1 MSEPYTK
8 YRHSELLHR
17 LVLDRTTAEE
27 FGKVEVVW
35 MQPETHQVMGIV
47 SKTSLLSKKRFAFK
61 LSQLLTIGAEGIVVN
76 SLPVETDTEYVGV
89 LETLIGHELWS
100 DSGNRLGHI
109 TDCLF
114 QLETGEI
121 TDYLFRSQGWQ
132 GYIDRVYRLPTR
144 GIVQMGKKRVLV
156 AERAVPLIAAY
167 QDGLEQ
173 KVSKVTED
181 LQEDLQSL
189 SETAQSATKRAGQ
202 QVRAIAE
209 QATQKAKAVR
219 EEFPSQEALNVGR
232 SLLEQLQERAQS
244 VGKDLKKELSP
255 LAQQLKQSIQHSPA
269 PKPPQAPPPKSQ
281 KDWETELE
289 NIPQKDLEDDEPWI

>member
-1 MSEPYTK
+1 MPETHTK

-35 MQPETHQVMGIV
+35 MNPEAHRVMGVV
-47 SKTSLLSKKRFAFK
+47 SKTRLRSKKRFAFK

-76 SLPVETDTEYVGV
+76 SLPVETDTEHVGV
-89 LETLIGHELWS
+89 LETLIGRELWS
-100 DSGNRLGHI
+100 DAGNRLGHI

-181 LQEDLQSL
+181 LQEDFRSL
-189 SETAQSATKRAGQ
+189 SETAQSATKRAGR

-209 QATQKAKAVR
+209 QAAQKAKAVR
-219 EEFPSQEALNVGR
+219 EEFPSQEALKAGR

-244 VGKDLKKELSP
+244 VGKELKEELTP
-255 LAQQLKQSIQHSPA
+255 FARQIKQSIQPSPKA
-269 PKPPQAPPPKSQ
+269 PTPQNPTPKPQ
-281 KDWETELE
+281 KNWETELE

>member
-1 MSEPYTK
+1 MLERPTT

-35 MQPETHQVMGIV
+35 MHPEAHRVMGIV

-61 LSQLLTIGAEGIVVN
+61 LSQILTIGAEGLIVN
-76 SLPVETDTEYVGV
+76 SLPVETDTEHVGV
-89 LETLIGHELWS
+89 LETPIGRELWS
-100 DSGNRLGHI
+100 DAGNRLGHI

-114 QLETGEI
+114 NLETGEI
-121 TDYLFRSQGWQ
+121 TDYLFRSQGWH
-132 GYIDRVYRLPTR
+132 GYIDSVYKLPAR
-144 GIVQMGKKRVLV
+144 GIVQMGKKRVLA

-167 QDGLEQ
+167 QEGLEQ
-173 KVSKVTED
+173 KVAE
-181 LQEDLQSL
+181 EFQSL

-219 EEFPSQEALNVGR
+219 EEFPSQEALKAGR

-244 VGKDLKKELSP
+244 VGKELKAELSP
-255 LAQQLKQSIQHSPA
+255 FAQQLKQSIQPSPSPNPPA
-269 PKPPQAPPPKSQ
+269 PQAPPPKSQ
-281 KDWETELE
+281 KDWETEQK
-289 NIPQKDLEDDEPWI
+289 NIPQTDLEDDEPWI